1 MSAELPRSTPVASEA
16 FAVSLQHHQ
25 DGRLSEA
32 AAIYR
37 AILAVDP
44 DNAAT
49 HDALGKALMGKGDM
63 ADAKACYARAIAIN
77 PDFFG
82 PHYHLG
88 NLLLGHGM
96 AEDAV
101 VSYRRCIALKPD
113 FTAALYA
120 LMHAF
125 TSLAVRLSFASD
137 LGSRR
142 LDGQEVYSLAIL
154 MTELTAGGPAAP
166 RVELI
171 GTAINTRA
179 LQRARTG
186 HYLSFRFEPE
196 LRQSIL
202 KSFHAA
208 LKPGGWQVGEPQRA
222 RGHISRNRPR
232 SDDLHAERVIS
243 PLAQHAADE
252 CGSPVL
258 SNS

>member
-101 VSYRRCIALKPD
+101 VSYRRCIAL
-113 FTAALYA
+113 
-120 LMHAF
+120 MHAF

-171 GTAINTRA
+171 GTAINTR
-179 LQRARTG
+179 
-186 HYLSFRFEPE
+186 
-196 LRQSIL
+196 
-202 KSFHAA
+202 
-208 LKPGGWQVGEPQRA
+208 
-222 RGHISRNRPR
+222 
-232 SDDLHAERVIS
+232 
-243 PLAQHAADE
+243 
-252 CGSPVL
+252 
-258 SNS
+258 

>member
-137 LGSRR
+137 PGSRR

-154 MTELTAGGPAAP
+154 MTELAG
-166 RVELI
+166 R
-171 GTAINTRA
+171 
-179 LQRARTG
+179 QRREW
-186 HYLSFRFEPE
+186 S
-196 LRQSIL
+196 
-202 KSFHAA
+202 
-208 LKPGGWQVGEPQRA
+208 
-222 RGHISRNRPR
+222 
-232 SDDLHAERVIS
+232 
-243 PLAQHAADE
+243 
-252 CGSPVL
+252 
-258 SNS
+258 

>member
-37 AILAVDP
+37 AILTVDP

-101 VSYRRCIALKPD
+101 VSYRLHRAEARFHSGALCADARVYIPRSQVVLRVGSG
-113 FTAALYA
+113 FPPARRAG
-120 LMHAF
+120 
-125 TSLAVRLSFASD
+125 SLFARHSD
-137 LGSRR
+137 DR
-142 LDGQEVYSLAIL
+142 
-154 MTELTAGGPAAP
+154 TGGPAAP